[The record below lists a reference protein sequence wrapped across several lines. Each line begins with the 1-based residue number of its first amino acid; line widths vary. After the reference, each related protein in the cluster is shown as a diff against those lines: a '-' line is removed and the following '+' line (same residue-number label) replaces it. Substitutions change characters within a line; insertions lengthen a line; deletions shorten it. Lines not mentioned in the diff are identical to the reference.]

1 MATGVGSAADLNR
14 SREGRLQSGVTL
26 SATEQRLCGIIDAR
40 ADALLEDLKR
50 HVEIATGP
58 GGDAGLDEAREI
70 FTGRLQA
77 LGARVDLVP
86 GDPKPDWLIGGDHKG
101 GVPSAAVCTRPASD
115 GTPPTVLIAGHLDTV
130 HDAASG
136 FRGLNIAPDGKTA
149 TGPGCVDMKGGL
161 VIALAALESLQEAG
175 LDGEWTFILTSDE
188 ETGAFHSARAL
199 REQAAR
205 HEFGLVLEPALA
217 GGELAIERM
226 GSGQFMLEARGKA
239 AHVGRAFTEGV
250 SAVTALAKAIVAVG
264 EMPEPDQGRILNI
277 GPLTGGTA
285 TNAVPDLARAW
296 GNCRFTT
303 QQDAAH
309 IARMLDDLQTPD
321 DQLPSVGVVHVFN
334 RPAKPLIDETEAL
347 ALQARA
353 VAEDLGQKLPFA
365 ATGGVCDGNI
375 LQDAGLATIDT
386 LGVRGGGL
394 HTSSEWIELPSLVER
409 CKLLAVLIHRLSSDA
424 PDTGRA

>member
-1 MATGVGSAADLNR
+1 M
-14 SREGRLQSGVTL
+14 TL
-26 SATEQRLCGIIDAR
+26 STTEQRLCGIIEAR
-40 ADALLEDLKR
+40 ADALLDDLKR
-50 HVEIATGP
+50 HVGIATGP
-58 GGDAGLDEAREI
+58 GGKAGLDETREVFI
-70 FTGRLQA
+70 GRLRA
-77 LGARVDLVP
+77 LGARIDLKP
-86 GDPKPDWLIGGDHKG
+86 GDPKPDWLLGGDRAG
-101 GVPSAAVCTRPASD
+101 AVPPAAVCTRPTSN

-130 HDAASG
+130 HEAASG
-136 FRGLNIAPDGKTA
+136 FCSLNIAPDGETA

-161 VIALAALESLQEAG
+161 VIAMAALESLQQAG
-175 LDGEWTFILTSDE
+175 LDTAWTFILTSDE
-188 ETGAFHSARAL
+188 ETGSFHSARAL

-226 GSGQFMLEARGKA
+226 GSGQFMIEARGKA
-239 AHVGRAFTEGV
+239 AHVGRAFTQGV
-250 SAVTALAKAIVAVG
+250 SAVTALAKAVVAVS
-264 EMPEPDQGRILNI
+264 EMPEPDQGRILSV

-303 QQDAAH
+303 RQDAAH
-309 IARMLDDLQTPD
+309 IARMLDDLQTPG
-321 DQLPSVGVVHVFN
+321 DQLPSVRLRRVFN
-334 RPAKPLIDETEAL
+334 RPAKPLTDETEAL
-347 ALQARA
+347 ALRARA

-409 CKLLAVLIHRLSSDA
+409 CKLLAVLIHRLSTDA
-424 PDTGRA
+424 PDTGGA